1 MSDSPS
7 VAARDDLAGVVD
19 LFGALT
25 RAELIRAL
33 EELAFKAG
41 TEVDTDALATA
52 VDEAVADYYL
62 VAAEPKAV
70 EGVDPADLEELG
82 ADDAADGDDAG
93 DGDGADDAAAA
104 REPASG
110 DGPQLLAVGPAAFP
124 ALPANAED
132 LPHILEVGE
141 RAVDREAL
149 AATVRERLE
158 RDAVAAIDGGD
169 DERMEALLDV
179 CFDLEAWAPVD
190 ASGIRGRLTAELDG

>member
-41 TEVDTDALATA
+41 TEVDGEALATA

-62 VAAEPKAV
+62 VAAEPDAV
-70 EGVDPADLEELG
+70 AGVDPPDLAEPGAGGAEADVAEPGAAGEG
-82 ADDAADGDDAG
+82 SAADDAA
-93 DGDGADDAAAA
+93 
-104 REPASG
+104 R
-110 DGPQLLAVGPAAFP
+110 LLAVGPAAFP

-132 LPHILEVGE
+132 LPHILEVGD

-158 RDAVAAIDGGD
+158 RDAVGAIDRGD
-169 DERMEALLDV
+169 DERMEALLD
-179 CFDLEAWAPVD
+179 
-190 ASGIRGRLTAELDG
+190 G